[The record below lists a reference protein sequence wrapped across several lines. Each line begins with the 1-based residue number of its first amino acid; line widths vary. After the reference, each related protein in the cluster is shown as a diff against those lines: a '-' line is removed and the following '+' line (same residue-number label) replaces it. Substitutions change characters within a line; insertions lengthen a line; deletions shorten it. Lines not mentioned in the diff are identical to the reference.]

1 MQKSSN
7 QLYPVDPPPAYKCH
21 TADGGGGTLLAVQKH
36 IKDSQK
42 HLFVAPIKSKT
53 TNAIDRFTYQKKGRN
68 LFDMM
73 ERVSFENVIDIQATP
88 GSSASVQVQGASKRP
103 IDGNSWALMFSLSL
117 SRKKHTQERNG
128 FLLAFNAER
137 ECVLCTAG
145 ISK

>member
-1 MQKSSN
+1 MSHSG
-7 QLYPVDPPPAYKCH
+7 
-21 TADGGGGTLLAVQKH
+21 GGGGTLLALQKH

-88 GSSASVQVQGASKRP
+88 GSSASVHLGSR
-103 IDGNSWALMFSLSL
+103 SL
-117 SRKKHTQERNG
+117 
-128 FLLAFNAER
+128 
-137 ECVLCTAG
+137 
-145 ISK
+145 